1 MKTAVTY
8 SVVSRKNPREP
19 EAPALFYAHAQARG
33 EADIRTLSDR
43 IELMCTVTRADV
55 MAVLIAVESVI
66 KDCLANGEIVRL
78 GDLGSLQM
86 SLSSKGVTS
95 KEDFSAALINKSRIL
110 FRPGDTLQAMQK
122 SLRYERVEQLPKTKK
137 KEVAPEAPDSS
148 ATDEPGSAGTEDT
161 GEVMP

>member
-1 MKTAVTY
+1 MKTSVTY

-19 EAPALFYAHAQARG
+19 ESAPLFYAHAQARG

-55 MAVLIAVESVI
+55 MAVLVALESTI
-66 KDCLANGEIVRL
+66 SECLSNGEIVRL

-86 SLSSKGVTS
+86 SLSSKGAPS
-95 KEDFSAALINKSRIL
+95 KEDFTAGLIEKSRIL
-110 FRPGDTLQAMQK
+110 FRPGETLQAMQK
-122 SLRYERVEQLPKTKK
+122 TLHFERVEQLPKGKK
-137 KEVAPEAPDSS
+137 KGESAVGPD
-148 ATDEPGSAGTEDT
+148 AQTQDPGSADTEDQ

>member
-66 KDCLANGEIVRL
+66 TDCLANGEIVRL

-86 SLSSKGVTS
+86 SLSSKGVIA
-95 KEDFSAALINKSRIL
+95 KEDFTASLINKSRIL

-122 SLRYERVEQLPKTKK
+122 NLRYERVEQLPKGKK
-137 KEVAPEAPDSS
+137 K
-148 ATDEPGSAGTEDT
+148 TET
-161 GEVMP
+161 GEAGEVTDPETSASDESEQVLP

>member
-66 KDCLANGEIVRL
+66 TDCLANGEIVRL

-86 SLSSKGVTS
+86 SLSSKGVMA
-95 KEDFSAALINKSRIL
+95 KEDFTASLINKSRIL

-122 SLRYERVEQLPKTKK
+122 NLRYERVEQLPKGKK
-137 KEVAPEAPDSS
+137 KAE
-148 ATDEPGSAGTEDT
+148 T
-161 GEVMP
+161 GEAGEVTDPETSASDESEQVLP

>member
-8 SVVSRKNPREP
+8 SVVSRKNPHNQD
-19 EAPALFYAHAQARG
+19 APTMYYAHAQARG

-55 MAVLIAVESVI
+55 MAVLVAVETVI

-86 SLSSKGVTS
+86 SLSSSGVPT
-95 KEDFSAALINKSRIL
+95 KKDFNASLIRKARIL
-110 FRPGDTLQAMQK
+110 FRPGETLSAMK
-122 SLRYERVEQLPKTKK
+122 NNLRYERVEQLPKKGGAGPDGGSGGPQETDPQS
-137 KEVAPEAPDSS
+137 PEQEEGPL
-148 ATDEPGSAGTEDT
+148 
-161 GEVMP
+161 MP